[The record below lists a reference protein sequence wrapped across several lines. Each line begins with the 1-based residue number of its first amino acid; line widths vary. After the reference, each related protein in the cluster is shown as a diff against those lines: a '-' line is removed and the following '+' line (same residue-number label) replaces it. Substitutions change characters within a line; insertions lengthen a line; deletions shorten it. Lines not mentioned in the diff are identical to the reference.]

1 LNLYIDLGNS
11 RIRFAADSPGKTQTE
26 AFDYTA
32 DTLPSV
38 YRQYSHGLQT
48 PARVLVAN
56 VAGER
61 IGSILTTL
69 CQSEWSLTPE
79 FLRAGR
85 TRLGVTTA
93 YSDPARL
100 GVDRWLA
107 VVAAWNK
114 YRDNLCVIDCG
125 SAVTVDLVSADGQH
139 NGGYII
145 PGSYMMQQSLLNS
158 TGQITLTS
166 AYSFSGRP
174 GQSTEECV
182 YNGTTCAVAAFIE
195 YIVQSVNE
203 TSSLR
208 YQNVI
213 TGGGAGAIMDLLK
226 IEYRHDPGLVIE
238 GLRLTG
244 AV

>member
-11 RIRFAADSPGKTQTE
+11 RIRFAADAQARTQTE

-38 YRQYSHGLQT
+38 LRQYRTGLQT

-61 IGSILTTL
+61 IGSILTTQ
-69 CQSEWSLTPE
+69 CQSVWSLTPE
-79 FLRAGR
+79 FVQAGR
-85 TRLGVTTA
+85 TCCGVTTA
-93 YSDPARL
+93 YTDPARL

-107 VVAAWNK
+107 VIAAWNK

-125 SAVTVDLVSADGQH
+125 SAVTIDLVSADGQH
-139 NGGYII
+139 GGGYIM
-145 PGSYMMQQSLLNS
+145 PGSYMMQKSLLNS
-158 TGQITLTS
+158 TGQIALTS
-166 AYSFSGRP
+166 AYRFSGRP

-182 YNGTTCAVAAFIE
+182 YNGTTYAVAAFIE

-203 TSSLR
+203 TSSQK
-208 YQNVI
+208 YQSVI
-213 TGGGAGAIMDLLK
+213 TGGGAGAILNLLTL
-226 IEYRHDPGLVIE
+226 EYRHDPGLVID
-238 GLRLTG
+238 GLRLAG
-244 AV
+244 AA